1 MKNIE
6 SSMMGLVCRRHGMKN
21 SISLIKRLVLMRFQ
35 RLMMY
40 KIGFWGPFLIDG
52 SLFIVQLLAFQAIY
66 SQVDSIGEWS
76 RGNMVVFIGSFSLIN
91 AINMTVY
98 FFGVN
103 SIPEKI
109 KTGELD
115 LYLTKPA
122 NVLLRLTFEQVN
134 PGAAP
139 LIFLSIGIVLYGGS
153 LQGMKLTMGKVA
165 AYAVAI
171 LFMSVLYYVLEVII
185 RSTAFFFIS
194 ADGATQLEDCGLEL
208 CMQLPGTLFYGVYK
222 MIFYMVLPYGIIA
235 TYPTLLLADGLSAG
249 MLVHGVGVVV
259 VFFAFMIILWRAG
272 LRHYNGVNSQ

>member
-1 MKNIE
+1 
-6 SSMMGLVCRRHGMKN
+6 MKN
-21 SISLIKRLVLMRFQ
+21 SINVIKRLVLMRFQ
-35 RLMMY
+35 RLMVY
-40 KIGFWGPFLIDG
+40 KIGFWGPFLVDG

-66 SQVDSIGEWS
+66 SQVDSIGEWP

-109 KTGELD
+109 KTGDLD

-139 LIFLSIGIVLYGGS
+139 LIFLSIGIVLYGCS
-153 LQGMKLTMGKVA
+153 LQGMKLTVGSVA
-165 AYAVAI
+165 AYAVSI
-171 LFMSVLYYVLEVII
+171 LFMSVLYYALEVII

-222 MIFYMVLPYGIIA
+222 MIFYMILPYGIIA
-235 TYPTLLLADGLSAG
+235 TYPTLLLADGLSAE

-259 VFFAFMIILWRAG
+259 VFFTFMIILWRAG